1 MGTGCG
7 SRLNKNEVTRVVACL
22 HKPAIISVFKQD
34 FALLLGIYHA
44 PRCKNR
50 CRQAVHKRLIELAML
65 HLLLMLCLLCI
76 ALSTLASPVAGQMVR
91 ELDIS
96 LCYTQFVL

>member
-1 MGTGCG
+1 
-7 SRLNKNEVTRVVACL
+7 
-22 HKPAIISVFKQD
+22 
-34 FALLLGIYHA
+34 
-44 PRCKNR
+44 
-50 CRQAVHKRLIELAML
+50 ML

-76 ALSTLASPVAGQMVR
+76 TLSTLASPVAGQMVR